1 MAKGA
6 VFLDRDGTI
15 NEEMGYIN
23 HPSRFIIFP
32 YVAESIRIF
41 NELGLKVVVVTNQSG
56 VARGYFSESLVNKLH
71 KELLEKMKDKEA
83 IIDAIYYCPH
93 HPREGQKKYK
103 IDCPCRK
110 PKPGMIL
117 NAVKDHGIDLG
128 SSYMVGDR
136 YKDIVFA
143 KKLGIKSG
151 LVLTGYGRGEYTFHK
166 GNWEYAPDFTGENLL
181 DIAQQIKAHIKEINR
196 YL

>member
-1 MAKGA
+1 MTTGA

-32 YVAESIRIF
+32 YVAKSIRIF
-41 NELGLKVVVVTNQSG
+41 NKLGLKVVVITNQSG
-56 VARGYFSESLVNKLH
+56 VARGYFSETLVNKLH
-71 KELLEKMKDKEA
+71 EELVKKMKEKDA

-103 IDCPCRK
+103 IDCSCRK
-110 PKPGMIL
+110 PKPGMVL
-117 NAVKDHGIDLG
+117 KAVKDHGIDL
-128 SSYMVGDR
+128 SRSFMIGDR

-143 KKLGIKSG
+143 RKLRIKSG
-151 LVLTGYGRGEYTFHK
+151 FVLTGYGLGEYTFHRRK
-166 GNWEYAPDFTGENLL
+166 WKYDPDFTGDNLL
-181 DIAQQIKAHIKEINR
+181 NIAQQIKAYMKKVNKS
-196 YL
+196 Y